1 VAEEQFGI
9 EELGPRALRVT
20 GSLDVPSAGSLHEV
34 LDLLSREPGDIT
46 LDVSGVT
53 YMDSGGLRAVIQA
66 CMDLGDRGVLRLVNP
81 SGQVRQLLDM
91 TGVVA
96 SCTNLRVLDV

>member
-1 VAEEQFGI
+1 VPEAPFGI
-9 EELGPRALRVT
+9 EEIGSRWLRVT
-20 GSLDVPSAGSLHEV
+20 GSLDVPSAGTLHEV

-66 CMDLGDRGVLRLVNP
+66 CMDLGDRGELRLLNP
-81 SGQVRQLLDM
+81 SGQVRRLLDM
-91 TGVVA
+91 TGVA
-96 SCTNLRVLDV
+96 GTCPNLRVEG

>member
-1 VAEEQFGI
+1 VAEEPFEI

>member
-1 VAEEQFGI
+1 VPGERFGI
-9 EELGPRALRVT
+9 EEVGPRALRVT

-46 LDVSGVT
+46 LDVAGVT

-66 CMDLGDRGVLRLVNP
+66 CMDLGDRGEFLLLDP
-81 SGQVRQLLDM
+81 SDQVRRLLDT
-91 TGVVA
+91 TGVEA
-96 SCTNLRVLDV
+96 SCPNLRVVVT